1 MINMIL
7 IFMKCI
13 DIHESTS
20 EMKDKDYNGKTSPSF
35 FNCGHTSIFLFK
47 MNP

>member
-7 IFMKCI
+7 IFMECI
-13 DIHESTS
+13 DIHESINK
-20 EMKDKDYNGKTSPSF
+20 MKDKDYNGKASPYF